1 MTNTHFIMLI
11 LTIIIIIILIGALSI
26 KDKRSKLPSKP
37 KPEVNN
43 EIIEIKD
50 GIIAL
55 DNRSTTDNTIS
66 YTIITRTY
74 VAPRRSHRY
83 YRNYPVKNI

>member
-1 MTNTHFIMLI
+1 MTNTHFII
-11 LTIIIIIILIGALSI
+11 LMPTIIIIIILIGALSI

-37 KPEVNN
+37 KPEPTATV
-43 EIIEIKD
+43 
-50 GIIAL
+50 
-55 DNRSTTDNTIS
+55 NRSTTDNTIS
-66 YTIITRTY
+66 YTMTRTY

>member
-37 KPEVNN
+37 KPEVT
-43 EIIEIKD
+43 
-50 GIIAL
+50 ATV
-55 DNRSTTDNTIS
+55 NRSTTDNTIS
-66 YTIITRTY
+66 YTMTRTY

-83 YRNYPVKNI
+83 YRNYPVKTI

>member
-1 MTNTHFIMLI
+1 MTNTHFIILI
-11 LTIIIIIILIGALSI
+11 PTIIIIIILIGALSI

-37 KPEVNN
+37 KPEPTATV
-43 EIIEIKD
+43 
-50 GIIAL
+50 
-55 DNRSTTDNTIS
+55 NRSTTDNTIS
-66 YTIITRTY
+66 YTMTRTY

>member
-11 LTIIIIIILIGALSI
+11 PTIIIIIILIGALSI

-37 KPEVNN
+37 KPEPTATV
-43 EIIEIKD
+43 
-50 GIIAL
+50 
-55 DNRSTTDNTIS
+55 NRSTTDNTIS
-66 YTIITRTY
+66 YTMIRTY
-74 VAPRRSHRY
+74 VAPKRSYRY